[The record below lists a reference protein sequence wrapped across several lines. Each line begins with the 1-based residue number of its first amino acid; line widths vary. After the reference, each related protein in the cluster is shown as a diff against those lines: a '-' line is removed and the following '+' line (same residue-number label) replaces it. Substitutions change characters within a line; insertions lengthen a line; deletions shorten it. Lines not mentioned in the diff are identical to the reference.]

1 VNVVQSQR
9 SIPRRARTRPR
20 RSTTRTRRANKSA
33 DERRKDILDAA
44 LQLFARRGFSE
55 TTVGDIAA
63 EAGMATGTVYLYFPS
78 KEHVLLGLHQR
89 FRDENEAT
97 VTAAAVDAVD
107 RATRGE
113 PVDYR
118 DTIDAILDAVAASF
132 RENRDLVVVC
142 TKYRPELVDPA
153 YNPSS
158 EHFGIVA
165 RALEAGVELG
175 MIHTSDPAMTAYL
188 MDAAIAFNLHAHI
201 TYGDPPD
208 LDRLVAAA
216 KEMFHKAL
224 ELPAGAKPPARR
236 AASPARGAG
245 SPARGA
251 GSPARRRV
259 R

>member
-9 SIPRRARTRPR
+9 ARPGKARPRPRRAPPR
-20 RSTTRTRRANKSA
+20 VRREIKSA

-78 KEHVLLGLHQR
+78 KEHVLLGLHER
-89 FRDENEAT
+89 FRAENEAT

-118 DTIDAILDAVAASF
+118 DTIDAILDAVAKSF
-132 RENRDLVVVC
+132 RDNRDLVIVC

-153 YNPSS
+153 YNPAS
-158 EHFGIVA
+158 EHFGVVA
-165 RALEAGVELG
+165 RALEAGVALG
-175 MIHTSDPAMTAYL
+175 MIHTSDPHMTAYL
-188 MDAAIAFNLHAHI
+188 MDAAVAFNLHSHI

-208 LDRLVAAA
+208 LDRLIASA

-236 AASPARGAG
+236 AG
-245 SPARGA
+245 SPT
-251 GSPARRRV
+251 RRRV